1 MIMDLISQA
10 AVSHLETVLTGY
22 LPPVS
27 SGSVNR
33 DVLIVPKRIKPLGL
47 GAYVGMHDDPSA
59 EIYGRSVEA
68 TAEFRISRKGN
79 DLSAINSEISSLTT
93 ALLATD
99 RSTLRNDGIYIL
111 KLDELSSPTAVGNGN
126 ARTATFTIHYEY
138 QDIPSQAGGVI
149 DEIVLKDLLNP
160 SDGPAGFLVN
170 MDARLL
176 DGLVDP
182 LADFLSVTDTNINV
196 SSPAANWVY
205 NSPEKRIEQRNATRG
220 GSLSLNNS
228 RKAGAQLILQP
239 GGNPLAIKNGAI
251 RIKLSSTDPDGIGCV
266 FRWQDVENFYYF
278 LMSDRN
284 DYQIFGKKVGGSF
297 SFLAEGGQSNLDTI
311 QLDDPHEL
319 RVIALGD
326 RFQAYLNDQLVC
338 EGVDGALADAGQMG
352 FLSHGNSAAFF
363 YGMDVIEFP

>member
-1 MIMDLISQA
+1 MIMDSISLA

-22 LPPVS
+22 LPAVS

-33 DVLIVPKRIKPLGL
+33 DVFIVPKRIKPLGL

-68 TAEFRISRKGN
+68 TAEFRISRNGN
-79 DLSAINSEISSLTT
+79 DLSAINTEISSLTT

-99 RSTLRNDGIYIL
+99 RSTLRNDGIFIL
-111 KLDELSSPTAVGNGN
+111 KLDDLSSPTAVGNEN

-138 QDIPSQAGGVI
+138 QDIPTEAGGII

-160 SDGPAGFLVN
+160 SEGSAKFLVN

-182 LADFLSVTDTNINV
+182 LADFLSVTDTNINA
-196 SSPAANWVY
+196 SSPAADWAY
-205 NSPEKRIEQRNATRG
+205 NSPERRIEQRNATRG
-220 GSLSLNNS
+220 GGLNMNNS

-239 GGNPLAIKNGAI
+239 GGNPLTIRNGAV
-251 RIKLSSTDPDGIGCV
+251 RIELSSPDPDGIGCV

-278 LMSDRN
+278 LMSERN

-297 SFLAEGGQSNLDTI
+297 SFLDEGGQSTLDTL
-311 QLDDPHEL
+311 QLSNPQNL
-319 RVIALGD
+319 QVVALEN
-326 RFQAYLNDQLVC
+326 RFQAYLNDQLIC
-338 EGVDGALADAGQMG
+338 EGVDGALANAGQVG
-352 FLSHGNSAAFF
+352 FLTHGNSAGHF
-363 YGMDVIEFP
+363 YGVDVVEFP